1 MATIRLLPTVG
12 SIGGE
17 WTVLGLAR
25 SGEEVDDAYFRAYF
39 DALFATLNEKEGVLH
54 QRKYTEYARAVLAL
68 SALGRN
74 PARFSGYDLVAP
86 LLDTSAVEKQGINGV
101 VWARLALN
109 SCDESWLKE
118 DATAVKETYKDYILD
133 RQLMDGG
140 WTLSAQG
147 TASEVDITAMALT
160 ALAPYDEK
168 TAKSKG
174 IRLLAKLPAD
184 SAESLSWV
192 VVAMTENN
200 IALNDSRFDFAEKT
214 PLDRLL
220 DYRTEDG
227 FSHELG
233 GDTNAMAT
241 EQGFYALVAA
251 QRAMEKQPSLFD
263 FSDRRTVSRVPKKA
277 VIAEN
282 ATFADLEEGEAKDKV
297 EALAKRGVLQGKGD
311 KRFYP
316 EDTLTRAELATLTVN
331 ALSLTRREQTA
342 FEDLSTDAWYLPY
355 VEIAVAHNIILGMT
369 PVVFEPDGEV
379 TREHTA
385 LMFNRAATILELDA
399 PFSTET
405 DPTPMTRLQAAVWLY
420 DLLERAEVL

>member
-1 MATIRLLPTVG
+1 
-12 SIGGE
+12 
-17 WTVLGLAR
+17 
-25 SGEEVDDAYFRAYF
+25 
-39 DALFATLNEKEGVLH
+39 
-54 QRKYTEYARAVLAL
+54 
-68 SALGRN
+68 
-74 PARFSGYDLVAP
+74 
-86 LLDTSAVEKQGINGV
+86 
-101 VWARLALN
+101 
-109 SCDESWLKE
+109 
-118 DATAVKETYKDYILD
+118 
-133 RQLMDGG
+133 
-140 WTLSAQG
+140 
-147 TASEVDITAMALT
+147 
-160 ALAPYDEK
+160 
-168 TAKSKG
+168 
-174 IRLLAKLPAD
+174 
-184 SAESLSWV
+184 
-192 VVAMTENN
+192 
-200 IALNDSRFDFAEKT
+200 
-214 PLDRLL
+214 
-220 DYRTEDG
+220 
-227 FSHELG
+227 
-233 GDTNAMAT
+233 MAT

-263 FSDRRTVSRVPKKA
+263 FSDRRTVSRVPEKA

-331 ALSLTRREQTA
+331 ALSLTRRERTA

-420 DLLERAEVL
+420 DLLEQAEVL